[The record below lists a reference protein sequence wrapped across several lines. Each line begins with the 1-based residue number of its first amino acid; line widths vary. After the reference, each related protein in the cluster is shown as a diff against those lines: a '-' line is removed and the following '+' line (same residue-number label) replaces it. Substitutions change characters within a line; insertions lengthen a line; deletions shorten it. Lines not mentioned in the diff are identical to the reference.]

1 VTELSLPGRR
11 DLGAGR
17 AVHLIG
23 AARTEPRPHQGAQN
37 VTGIVPT
44 TQPARRLSGERR
56 PVPPRAPQPQPVHS
70 SLVCVALPALA
81 VSPASGQLTGRGMDG
96 FYRDGRRVLSRCEL
110 RVDGDEPLVVQGR
123 LTGTDRARFLG
134 TVRRAGER
142 GPDPEIR
149 VERRRSADGTEQI
162 TFRSSATRPVRLTVE
177 IGLGTDLAELGAIA
191 VGLPGP
197 DLRAA
202 VHGAG
207 LRWSGTGVH
216 ATVSAT
222 PSPEDALASAGLLR
236 WDLDLPAGGHRSI
249 ELRTGLEYEPGGP
262 AGHRR
267 RPLDARIPAPR
278 TGAVAPRPRTD
289 RPPRPWTAAR
299 LECDDR
305 RADALMAT
313 SLDDL
318 HGLLMRDPEA
328 ATDMYVAGGFPWRCG
343 LAPVEALW
351 TARMLLPLGT
361 RLAAGTLR
369 ALARSQQAAP
379 GSDFGRIPGALRD
392 FGPHSPPSCTGIE
405 ATLLFPAVLAEA
417 RRWGLPERETERL
430 LPAAQR
436 CLTWLRRI
444 TDAPAGRRGGYVPD
458 PVPGGPYRCET
469 QAHAHRAALLGAD
482 LLDASGAAGAA
493 ALRDWAADLRTRFR
507 RDFWLE
513 DPAGGR
519 PAAQLT
525 ADGRPVPYLGSTTA
539 HLLDTGLLGGGTP
552 APGLLDAAQTDQ
564 LAGLLAGPA
573 MDSGWGLRSL
583 GSKESGYNPFGHR
596 SGAVRVHETAIAAA
610 GLAAAGHEQAAGSL
624 TKGVLDAADSFGH
637 RLPEMYAGE
646 QRTTGGAPVPHPA
659 ACRPA
664 AVAAGGA
671 VHILVALAGLRPD
684 VPAGTVSVR
693 PLGTAPLGA
702 MQLTGLCV
710 AEQPFDVRV
719 SRLGMG
725 MVETAAEGLQLGS

>member
-1 VTELSLPGRR
+1 MP
-11 DLGAGR
+11 
-17 AVHLIG
+17 
-23 AARTEPRPHQGAQN
+23 
-37 VTGIVPT
+37 GIVPAT
-44 TQPARRLSGERR
+44 RPAHRLPGARRPPS
-56 PVPPRAPQPQPVHS
+56 PRAPQPQPVHS
-70 SLVCVALPALA
+70 SLVCVALPTLA

-110 RVDGDEPLVVQGR
+110 RVAGDEPLVVQGR
-123 LTGTDRARFLG
+123 LTSAGRARFIG
-134 TVRRAGER
+134 TIRGAGER

-149 VERRRSADGTEQI
+149 VERLRSADGTEQI
-162 TFRSSATRPVRLTVE
+162 TFRSSATRPVRLAVE
-177 IGLGTDLAELGAIA
+177 IRLGTDLAELGAIA

-197 DLRAA
+197 ELQAT

-207 LRWSGTGVH
+207 LCWSATGVH
-216 ATVSAT
+216 AVASAT

-236 WDLDLPAGGHRSI
+236 WALELPPGGHRSI
-249 ELRTGLEYEPGGP
+249 ELRTSLEYEPGGP
-262 AGHRR
+262 LDHHGRAA
-267 RPLDARIPAPR
+267 DARIPAPR
-278 TGAVAPRPRTD
+278 TGTVARRTRND

-305 RADALMAT
+305 RADALMAS

-318 HGLLMRDPEA
+318 HGLVMRDSVA
-328 ATDMYVAGGFPWRCG
+328 AADRYVAGGFPWRCG
-343 LAPVEALW
+343 LAPAEALW

-369 ALARSQQAAP
+369 ALARSQQVAP
-379 GSDFGRIPGALRD
+379 GADFGRIPGALRD
-392 FGPHSPPSCTGIE
+392 TGPHSPPSCTGIE

-417 RRWGLPERETERL
+417 CRWGLPPHEMERL
-430 LPAAQR
+430 LPAAEH

-444 TDAPAGRRGGYVPD
+444 TDPPGGGRSGYVPD
-458 PVPGGPYRCET
+458 PGPGGPYRCET

-482 LLDASGAAGAA
+482 LLDASRPSDAV
-493 ALRDWAADLRTRFR
+493 ALRDWAAGLRTRFR

-519 PAAQLT
+519 PAALLT
-525 ADGRPVPYLGSTTA
+525 ADGRPVPHFGSTTA
-539 HLLDTGLLGGGTP
+539 HLLDTGLLDGGTS
-552 APGLLDAAQTDQ
+552 AHGLLDASQTDQ

-573 MDSGWGLRSL
+573 MDSGWGLRGLST
-583 GSKESGYNPFGHR
+583 KESGYNPFGHR
-596 SGAVRVHETAIAAA
+596 TGAVRVHETAVAAA

-624 TKGVLDAADSFGH
+624 IKGVLDAAESFGY

-646 QRTTGGAPVPHPA
+646 QRTAGGVPVPHPA

-671 VHILVALAGLRPD
+671 VHILVTLAGLRPD
-684 VPAGTVSVR
+684 IPAQTVSVR

-710 AEQPFDVRV
+710 AEQPFGMRI

-725 MVETAAEGLQLGS
+725 MVETAAEGLQLVS